1 MKHSKLFLAIAMLL
15 VGLLIPVSIRF
26 GVSLILAG
34 MILASM
40 IYEQEFWFGDGKTT
54 KEVRTDEEKATE
66 NTASNRW

>member
-15 VGLLIPVSIRF
+15 VGLLIPASIRF

-34 MILASM
+34 MLLASM
-40 IYEQEFWFGDGKTT
+40 IYEQEFWFGDGQTT
-54 KEVRTDEEKATE
+54 KEVRTNEEKATE